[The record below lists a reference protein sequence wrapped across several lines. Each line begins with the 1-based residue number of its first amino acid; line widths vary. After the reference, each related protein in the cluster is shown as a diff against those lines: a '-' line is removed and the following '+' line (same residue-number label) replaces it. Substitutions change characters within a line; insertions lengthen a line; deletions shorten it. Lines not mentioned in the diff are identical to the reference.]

1 MTESSFGSLK
11 SSSPSNARCLQ
22 ILTKSNFEILPD
34 RESPL
39 MIRLRWREKQQPKS
53 ASNPQPPGLRPQLVG
68 AEFAPPR
75 PCAKFQARDQAG
87 AASRQ
92 LAASRLEPH
101 RSQPDCRLPTQLAT
115 ERDRAPLPSRV
126 SPTQPLHRVSL
137 AGAAHH
143 CREGQQC
150 LVGIVARFLQH

>member
-39 MIRLRWREKQQPKS
+39 MIRLRGREKQQPKS

-75 PCAKFQARDQAG
+75 PCAKFQLAIKPAQRLDNSQPVG
-87 AASRQ
+87 LSRIDRNRIAACQRSLQPSVTALLFLLESRQ
-92 LAASRLEPH
+92 RSPCTAFPWRRQLTIAGRVNNVWWAS
-101 RSQPDCRLPTQLAT
+101 
-115 ERDRAPLPSRV
+115 
-126 SPTQPLHRVSL
+126 SP
-137 AGAAHH
+137 GF
-143 CREGQQC
+143 CN
-150 LVGIVARFLQH
+150 I